1 MSAVNRQ
8 ETTSGK
14 LHKKHRNPTGLI
26 FTLICAA
33 GVFYPFFIMLTGSVK
48 STKEALISPNSLP
61 TEIHLENFVKAWISM
76 DFTRVLA
83 NTVFITVLSVAGG
96 IIFTAFAA
104 YPIGLSRHRKF
115 YNFLYYLFLCG
126 IMIPFYTALVPL
138 VKLMNDLHMTNS
150 LFGMVVYYVGRRMPM
165 NVFLYVGFVRGVSS
179 EILEA
184 GEIDGAG
191 LWKLFWKILFPLMKP
206 ITVTIMLLDSM
217 ATWND
222 FLMPKIMLSTKVNR
236 TITLAQ
242 YFFRSENNNKWELTF
257 AAYILTLLPIMIFYF
272 AFQKNIV
279 KGVAAGAVKG

>member
-1 MSAVNRQ
+1 
-8 ETTSGK
+8 
-14 LHKKHRNPTGLI
+14 
-26 FTLICAA
+26 
-33 GVFYPFFIMLTGSVK
+33 
-48 STKEALISPNSLP
+48 
-61 TEIHLENFVKAWISM
+61 
-76 DFTRVLA
+76 
-83 NTVFITVLSVAGG
+83 
-96 IIFTAFAA
+96 
-104 YPIGLSRHRKF
+104 
-115 YNFLYYLFLCG
+115 
-126 IMIPFYTALVPL
+126 MIPFYTALVPL

-150 LFGMVVYYVGRRMPM
+150 LLGMVVYYVGRRMPM

>member
-1 MSAVNRQ
+1 MSVVNRQ

-14 LHKKHRNPTGLI
+14 RHKKHRNPVGLI

-33 GVFYPFFIMLTGSVK
+33 GVFYPFFILLTGSVK

-150 LFGMVVYYVGRRMPM
+150 LLGMVVYYVGRRMPM

>member
-1 MSAVNRQ
+1 MSADNRHKNTEQ
-8 ETTSGK
+8 K
-14 LHKKHRNPTGLI
+14 LHKRHRNPAGLI
-26 FTLICAA
+26 FTLLCAA
-33 GVFYPFFIMLTGSVK
+33 GVLYPFFIMVTGSVK

-61 TEIHLENFVKAWISM
+61 TEIHLENFVNAWISM
-76 DFTRVLA
+76 DFTRVLF
-83 NTVFITVLSVAGG
+83 NTVLITVLSVAGG

-104 YPIGLSRHRKF
+104 YPIGLSKHKRF

-138 VKLMNDLHMTNS
+138 VKLMNDLHLTNS
-150 LFGMVVYYVGRRMPM
+150 LLGMVVYYVGRRMPM
-165 NVFLYVGFVRGVSS
+165 NVFLYVGFVRGISA

-222 FLMPKIMLSTKVNR
+222 FLMPKIMLSTRANR

-242 YFFRSENNNKWELTF
+242 YFFRGENSNKWELTF

-279 KGVAAGAVKG
+279 RGVAAGAVKG

>member
-1 MSAVNRQ
+1 MYAVNSK
-8 ETTSGK
+8 EATSGK
-14 LHKKHRNPTGLI
+14 LHKKHRNPAGLI
-26 FTLICAA
+26 FSLICAA

-104 YPIGLSRHRKF
+104 YPIGLSKHKKF

-138 VKLMNDLHMTNS
+138 VKLMNDLHLTNS
-150 LFGMVVYYVGRRMPM
+150 LLGMVIYYVGRRMPM